1 VLEKEVTLWQKGTDE
16 LKKKLEGLEFHLI
29 DWQHRAEGERI
40 RASEVRPL
48 PSSPPFH
55 THSHHVP
62 QFRSLLKEREAA
74 VEEKNTQLRRAEENL
89 VRLRKES
96 ERQADKY
103 KLLSTGTSSQK
114 EAELQKEVDKL
125 MVRFFKTPFP
135 LGENFFVY
143 CWLV

>member
-1 VLEKEVTLWQKGTDE
+1 MTLWQKGTDE

-40 RASEVRPL
+40 RASEVRP
-48 PSSPPFH
+48 PSPPFH
-55 THSHHVP
+55 THTHHVP

-125 MVRFFKTPFP
+125 MVRFFKTLF
-135 LGENFFVY
+135 LWGRTFLFIVGW
-143 CWLV
+143 CRSC